1 MTMTMGRLPEG
12 TPIVCRTCG
21 GAMTLAADFR
31 VSCRH
36 CGAQEMLPADE
47 LGRVLEI
54 KNRLAAA
61 EQRAVQVRGM
71 DASLA
76 HMFEDRAAF
85 LRVSGVYL
93 VVALVILAYTGW
105 QMFELSDVFDR
116 VSTKDAGQMVLGSA
130 LGPMMM
136 LGFAASFAV
145 SLAVGRAHYRKTVR
159 SLLLAKPPERAGM
172 RLRCRVCGGDLPETH
187 AADVRCSYCNSVN
200 LAPKELQSGHA
211 QVLAAE
217 ADKLRARVS
226 GTSVATMSIAK
237 RMRQALIV
245 CMVLTAIAAYGI
257 PMAWPFV
264 ADALGL

>member
-1 MTMTMGRLPEG
+1 VTMTMGRLPEG

-54 KNRLAAA
+54 KNRLAVA

-76 HMFEDRAAF
+76 HMFEDRGAF
-85 LRVSGVYL
+85 LRVSGMYL
-93 VVALVILAYTGW
+93 AVAFAVLAYTGI
-105 QMFELSDVFDR
+105 QLFSLSDVFDK
-116 VSTKDAGQMVLGSA
+116 VGAKDAGQMVLGSM
-130 LGPMMM
+130 LGPTIM
-136 LGFAASFAV
+136 LGLGASFAV
-145 SLAVGRAHYRKTVR
+145 SLAVGRAHYRRTVR
-159 SLLLAKPPERAGM
+159 PLLLAKPPERAGM

-187 AADVRCSYCNSVN
+187 AADVRCAYCNSVN

-211 QVLAAE
+211 HALSAE
-217 ADKLRARVS
+217 ADKLRAQVS
-226 GTSVATMSIAK
+226 GTSIATMSIAK
-237 RMRQALIV
+237 RMRVALIV
-245 CMVLTAIAAYGI
+245 CMVLTATAAYGI

-264 ADALGL
+264 VDALGL